1 MPTVGGPHLS
11 SHSDEWNE
19 RARMGGDKSAS
30 GVLKRLLNSQGV
42 RETQRN
48 EKPGPG
54 NNYFCVKIFQ
64 LNYTTLHPPN
74 GNGTRIFPILLIF
87 FKKENIVFEKAKT
100 QKIAY

>member
-1 MPTVGGPHLS
+1 
-11 SHSDEWNE
+11 
-19 RARMGGDKSAS
+19 MGGDKSAS

-74 GNGTRIFPILLIF
+74 GNGIRIFPIFLIF
-87 FKKENIVFEKAKT
+87 LKKRTSFLKKQRHRKLHIEADTDETRNINIYFLFP
-100 QKIAY
+100 